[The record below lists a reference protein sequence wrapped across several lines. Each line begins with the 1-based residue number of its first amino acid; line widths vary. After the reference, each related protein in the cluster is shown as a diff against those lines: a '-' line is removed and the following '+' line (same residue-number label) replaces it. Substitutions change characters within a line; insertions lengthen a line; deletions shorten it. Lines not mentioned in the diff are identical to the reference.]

1 MTATIPPIFA
11 PPERNVAQS
20 NRYSAE
26 KKDGDFAEYLAN
38 FEAGDEGKDEQ
49 NGLDERDRRKPEA
62 KDPVAAPTAP
72 GAAGTSPAGV
82 RTPSEPASP
91 LAAAAALTQGTLP
104 TGKIAKPIDP
114 AKAQGAVAFALRLT
128 EKNPANASASSGSSE
143 TSVSAAATFEQAL
156 DAAKNNGSKDGQPA
170 TPEKQTT
177 AATAGKSTS
186 EEETAEFAVSPTAET
201 TPSGSASAGTHS
213 QSSAIS
219 LRETPRHTPDAASLQ
234 NTRALETVPEPP
246 KAAAGPRQLA
256 VRVESADGTHAA
268 GRSVDL
274 VVEQRG
280 AALHLSVRSADPI
293 LTAQLRDSLP
303 ELTSRLE
310 SQGVQA
316 DLQRTASVNA
326 VATDGGMFRQSS
338 ENFQSDSQRD
348 WGQGGGSGQSQDER
362 QQHSQQQKDDS
373 QPDWLSELERNLFAP
388 GRIPT
393 TNER

>member
-1 MTATIPPIFA
+1 MTASIPLISA
-11 PPERNVAQS
+11 PPERNITQP
-20 NRYSAE
+20 NRQPAE

-38 FEAGDEGKDEQ
+38 VEADDEGEDER
-49 NGLDERDRRKPEA
+49 NSVDERDTRKPEA
-62 KDPVAAPTAP
+62 KTPLAAPTSP
-72 GAAGTSPAGV
+72 TAAGTVPAGV
-82 RTPSEPASP
+82 RVPNEQASP
-91 LAAAAALTQGTLP
+91 LAAAVALTQGTIP

-114 AKAQGAVAFALRLT
+114 TGAQGAVAFALRLT
-128 EKNPANASASSGSSE
+128 EKNPANAPAAPGSSE
-143 TSVSAAATFEQAL
+143 TSVLATATFEQAL
-156 DAAKNNGSKDGQPA
+156 DAAKNNGSKDGQAA

-177 AATAGKSTS
+177 APAGKSTS
-186 EEETAEFAVSPTAET
+186 EEETAELPVSAVAET
-201 TPSGSASAGTHS
+201 TSSGQASTGTTHS
-213 QSSAIS
+213 QSAAVS
-219 LRETPRHTPDAASLQ
+219 LRETPRHTPEAAPLQ
-234 NTRALETVPEPP
+234 NTRALEMPEPP
-246 KAAAGPRQLA
+246 KATAPRQLA
-256 VRVESADGTHAA
+256 VRLESAEGTQAA
-268 GRSVDL
+268 ARSVDL

-280 AALHLSVRSADPI
+280 SALHLSVRSADPI

-362 QQHSQQQKDDS
+362 QRHSQPQKDDS

-388 GRIPT
+388 GRIST
-393 TNER
+393 ANER